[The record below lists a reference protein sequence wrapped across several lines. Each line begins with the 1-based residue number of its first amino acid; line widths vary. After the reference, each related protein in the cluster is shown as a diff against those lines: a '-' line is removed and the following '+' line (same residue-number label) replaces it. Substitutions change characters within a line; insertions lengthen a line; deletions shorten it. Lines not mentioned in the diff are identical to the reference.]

1 MITLIVAMDKDGTIG
16 RNGNLPWHIPADLRW
31 FKKVTKNNIVI
42 MGRHTW
48 ESLKIQPLPSRIN
61 IVVSKKYGVSRH
73 TLNRDGAYW
82 VYSILDAI
90 ELAEKLDDG
99 ETFIIGG
106 AQLYEGTL
114 ELNIVDRML
123 ITVIK
128 HGVQNKQPSDIFF
141 PEYDKKLWSSK
152 IIKDTG
158 EFTVIESHRVYSSMV
173 EREDFNPPVVGSSPT
188 KPSPT

>member
-128 HGVQNKQPSDIFF
+128 HGVQNKSVN
-141 PEYDKKLWSSK
+141 
-152 IIKDTG
+152 TG
-158 EFTVIESHRVYSSMV
+158 NAS
-173 EREDFNPPVVGSSPT
+173 G
-188 KPSPT
+188 